1 MQKFL
6 IALLIL
12 SFMTLAAC
20 SQEPAPAE
28 KAAETAAVPEASE
41 ECVVTPPAEPGM
53 CTMDWNPVCG
63 CDGVTYGNAC
73 GAKAAGVPHFT
84 AGACEEERTD

>member
-6 IALLIL
+6 FAIL
-12 SFMTLAAC
+12 AVSLMAVTAC
-20 SQEPAPAE
+20 SQESVTTD
-28 KAAETAAVPEASE
+28 KVAETAAAPEAAE
-41 ECVVTPPAEPGM
+41 DCVVAPPAEGM
-53 CTMDWNPVCG
+53 ACTMDWNPVCG

-84 AGACEEERTD
+84 EGACEEEPVD

>member
-6 IALLIL
+6 FAIL
-12 SFMTLAAC
+12 SVSLLAVTAC
-20 SQEPAPAE
+20 SKEPAQTE
-28 KAAETAAVPEASE
+28 VAADAATKPQASE
-41 ECVVTPPAEPGM
+41 ECVLTPPAEPGV

-73 GAKAAGVPHFT
+73 GAKAAGVPRFT
-84 AGACEEERTD
+84 GGACEEERTD